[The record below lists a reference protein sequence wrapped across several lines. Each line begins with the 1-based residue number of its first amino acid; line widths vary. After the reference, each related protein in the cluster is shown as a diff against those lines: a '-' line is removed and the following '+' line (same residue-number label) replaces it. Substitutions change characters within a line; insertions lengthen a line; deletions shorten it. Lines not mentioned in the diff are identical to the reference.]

1 MGGRGASSGISRS
14 GNKYGTEYSTL
25 YQSGNIK
32 FIKQNGV
39 KNAKTPLETMTDGRV
54 YVSVDKNDNLSS
66 ISYTI
71 KREKEQNKL
80 T

>member
-54 YVSVDKNDNLSS
+54 YVSVIKMIIFLLFL
-66 ISYTI
+66 ITI